1 MPIFGTPPSLHPV
14 RKKRTTIRS
23 LAASKD
29 VQKTAPK
36 LKSTH
41 SSTATSTMYPRD
53 QPQIWQIFRV
63 HKSDVGKNMFTYISQ
78 LFLELLVLALLVSKI
93 AQYLSNTIQYYMQFL
108 DSREIEWHLFC
119 KLLLQLT
126 VLSMPK
132 GCNSPVST
140 FEPALF
146 WMITFF
152 CGQTLYIFLQI
163 TFCSFYKSS
172 PIRQKERL
180 IILQIF

>member
-1 MPIFGTPPSLHPV
+1 MLTF
-14 RKKRTTIRS
+14 
-23 LAASKD
+23 
-29 VQKTAPK
+29 
-36 LKSTH
+36 
-41 SSTATSTMYPRD
+41 
-53 QPQIWQIFRV
+53 
-63 HKSDVGKNMFTYISQ
+63 ISQ

-93 AQYLSNTIQYYMQFL
+93 AQYFSNTIKYYMQFL

-172 PIRQKERL
+172 LLSDKKKDWSYCKYSNCYLKFQSGTNQL
-180 IILQIF
+180 SILQEIFYFIFIFKV

>member
-1 MPIFGTPPSLHPV
+1 
-14 RKKRTTIRS
+14 
-23 LAASKD
+23 
-29 VQKTAPK
+29 
-36 LKSTH
+36 
-41 SSTATSTMYPRD
+41 
-53 QPQIWQIFRV
+53 
-63 HKSDVGKNMFTYISQ
+63 
-78 LFLELLVLALLVSKI
+78 
-93 AQYLSNTIQYYMQFL
+93 MQFL
-108 DSREIEWHLFC
+108 YSREIKWHLFC

-172 PIRQKERL
+172 LLSDKKKDWSYCKYSNCYLKFQSGTNQL
-180 IILQIF
+180 SILQEIFYFILIFKVFWYLGSWEAFVQLWFIFDHFICSCQKNVWMPIKL